1 MNEKIQ
7 EIIAEI
13 KKLVDVSTV
22 IGDPIT
28 VERTTLIPVSK
39 VGFGFASGG
48 NSLKAPKEMDS
59 IGVGAGISITPVCF
73 LVIEEGKVRVLSV
86 GSSASTLDRAI
97 ENLPLVMDK
106 VSQFFPAKEKEE
118 EE

>member
-28 VERTTLIPVSK
+28 VDGTTLIPVSK
-39 VGFGFASGG
+39 VSFGFGSGG
-48 NSLKAPKEMDS
+48 NNMKTPKDMDS
-59 IGVGAGISITPVCF
+59 IGVGAGISISPVCF
-73 LVIEEGKVRVLSV
+73 LVIEEGKVRLLSM

-97 ENLPLVMDK
+97 ENLPLVIDK
-106 VSQFFPAKEKEE
+106 ISQIFPAKDKEE
-118 EE
+118 DV